1 MGAAATT
8 LRPTALLVPGAVN
21 GDLTVAFDHQFNTGN
36 WRACRHSPNEAT
48 PQTGRGVR
56 QTIHAIS

>member
-8 LRPTALLVPGAVN
+8 LRPTALLVPAAVN

-36 WRACRHSPNEAT
+36 RRATRHSCNEA
-48 PQTGRGVR
+48 PSQTGRGLR
-56 QTIHAIS
+56 QAIPAIG